1 MISPKLAVLMATM
14 AMIGIGAGALPMAAA
29 QQESDV
35 EVDRSNNINQE
46 IKQKQEACTNE
57 ADVNVSD
64 DDYLLDIAGDNE
76 AEAEQFNFCEVAQT
90 QDAANVGTITDESDN
105 DVDLESILAE
115 VGLVL

>member
-14 AMIGIGAGALPMAAA
+14 ALIGIGAGALPMAAA

-64 DDYLLDIAGDNE
+64 DDLIDIGGDNE
-76 AEAEQFNFCEVAQT
+76 AEVEQENDCLVTQT
-90 QDAANVGTITDESDN
+90 QDAANVGDIDDFSDN
-105 DVDLESILAE
+105 DLGLENILAE

>member
-14 AMIGIGAGALPMAAA
+14 AMVGIGAGALPMAAA
-29 QQESDV
+29 QQESEV
-35 EVDRSNNINQE
+35 EVERNNEIDQS

-64 DDYLLDIAGDNE
+64 DDYILDIAGDNE
-76 AEAEQFNFCEVAQT
+76 AEAEQFNLCAVTQT
-90 QDAANVGTITDESDN
+90 QAATNTAAVVDESDN